1 MAVINGVEN
10 EKKKEDIE
18 FLKNEALWV
27 FEF

>member
-10 EKKKEDIE
+10 EEKKEGIE